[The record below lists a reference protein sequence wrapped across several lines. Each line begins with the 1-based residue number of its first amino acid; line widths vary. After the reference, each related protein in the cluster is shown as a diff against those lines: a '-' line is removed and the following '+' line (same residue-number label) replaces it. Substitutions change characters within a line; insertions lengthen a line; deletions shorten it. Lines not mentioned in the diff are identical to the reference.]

1 MTATAR
7 RSVRCAIYTR
17 VSTESDLDQDFSSLD
32 AQYDAANG
40 FAERL
45 IGSIRVSAPTISS
58 SSARHICTQI
68 LQTYARYYNK
78 IRTHR
83 SLHKDAPISRP
94 VLPTGKHQITPYT
107 WWTASPLCPR
117 CAIPG
122 SAAPSLDH
130 VLGNA
135 RLCYLKSELKQLT
148 MNARCSCVYRKP
160 HMGISESR
168 AKRIISA

>member
-17 VSTESDLDQDFSSLD
+17 VSTESDLDQDFNSLD

-94 VLPTGKHQITPYT
+94 VLPTGSIKSHLILGGLHHHYV
-107 WWTASPLCPR
+107 R
-117 CAIPG
+117 G
-122 SAAPSLDH
+122 APSL
-130 VLGNA
+130 A
-135 RLCYLKSELKQLT
+135 RRPRRLT
-148 MNARCSCVYRKP
+148 MYLATLDCATSNPSLSSSP
-160 HMGISESR
+160 
-168 AKRIISA
+168 